1 MSTNPERMT
10 KAMPELSETTIV
22 VTGAN
27 SGLGYEAT
35 RIFAEKS
42 ATVVMACRSTDRGE
56 DAAEAIAREAPSAS
70 LDVLELDLADL
81 DSVRDFA
88 AAFTGAYDDLHML
101 CNNAGVM
108 AIPRRETADGF
119 ETQFGVNHLSHFAL
133 TGRLLDTLVETEG
146 ETRVVTQ
153 SSKAHESGEI
163 DFDSV
168 ARSATE
174 SANGSAV
181 SNDPQRKR
189 SYDRWAAYGQSKL
202 ANVLFAY
209 ELDRRL
215 GAADHDV
222 TSVACHPGYAA
233 TEFQGPRDGELDR
246 QETADGGGESRRGPE
261 RGDGRVTNSVRSHR
275 LDDQGRRVHR
285 LRWLSGDARL
295 PDEGPSRATAH
306 TTVRSPDASG
316 TSPRNSPAFRSA
328 SNRRAAGRCPS
339 RPSVAP
345 NSDSVR
351 RVVPS
356 LRARRAD
363 RQ

>member
-119 ETQFGVNHLSHFAL
+119 ETQFGVNHLGHFAL

-153 SSKAHESGEI
+153 SSKAHESSEI

-168 ARSATE
+168 ARSATG

-233 TEFQGPRDGELDR
+233 TELQ
-246 QETADGGGESRRGPE
+246 RRGPE
-261 RGDGRVTNSVRSHR
+261 MENSTVRKLLMEGANRVVAQSAEMGALPMVYAATASTIRGGEYIGPDGFRGMRGYPTRVESSDRSHDR
-275 LDDQGRRVHR
+275 EV
-285 LRWLSGDARL
+285 
-295 PDEGPSRATAH
+295 
-306 TTVRSPDASG
+306 
-316 TSPRNSPAFRSA
+316 
-328 SNRRAAGRCPS
+328 
-339 RPSVAP
+339 
-345 NSDSVR
+345 
-351 RVVPS
+351 
-356 LRARRAD
+356 ARRLWDVSEELTGVSFGLEPASS
-363 RQ
+363 RSVPQ

>member
-10 KAMPELSETTIV
+10 KVMPELSETTIV

-119 ETQFGVNHLSHFAL
+119 ETQFGVNHLGHFAL

-233 TEFQGPRDGELDR
+233 TELQ
-246 QETADGGGESRRGPE
+246 RRGPE
-261 RGDGRVTNSVRSHR
+261 MENSTVRKLLMEGANRVVAQSAEMGALPIVYAATASTIRGGEYIGPDGFRGMRGYPTRVESSDRSHDR
-275 LDDQGRRVHR
+275 EV
-285 LRWLSGDARL
+285 
-295 PDEGPSRATAH
+295 
-306 TTVRSPDASG
+306 
-316 TSPRNSPAFRSA
+316 
-328 SNRRAAGRCPS
+328 
-339 RPSVAP
+339 
-345 NSDSVR
+345 
-351 RVVPS
+351 
-356 LRARRAD
+356 ARRLWDVSEELTGVSFGLEPASS
-363 RQ
+363 RSVPQ

>member
-119 ETQFGVNHLSHFAL
+119 ETQFGVNHLGHFAL

-233 TEFQGPRDGELDR
+233 TELQ
-246 QETADGGGESRRGPE
+246 RRGPE
-261 RGDGRVTNSVRSHR
+261 MENSTVRKLLMEGANRVVAQSAEMGALPIVYAATASTIRGGEYIGSDGFRGMRGYPTRVESSDRSHDR
-275 LDDQGRRVHR
+275 EV
-285 LRWLSGDARL
+285 
-295 PDEGPSRATAH
+295 
-306 TTVRSPDASG
+306 
-316 TSPRNSPAFRSA
+316 
-328 SNRRAAGRCPS
+328 
-339 RPSVAP
+339 
-345 NSDSVR
+345 
-351 RVVPS
+351 
-356 LRARRAD
+356 ARRLWDVSEELTGVSFGLEPASS
-363 RQ
+363 RSVP